1 MDKKWLLITILVLF
15 GLTAGFFLLKNR
27 LSPAQAKLEIA
38 ETNVSASVYVN
49 GEQVATSTPYEE
61 FRKPGEVTVR
71 LVPTNSDKPLALWET
86 KVNLTE
92 GVTTV
97 IRREFGET
105 DNTSAGEI
113 LSFEK
118 IGGKKAELAVVS
130 IPDSAEVKFDSET
143 RGFTPVP
150 IANSTTEEHTLTIS
164 HPGYLTRDIGG
175 LKPVQGYKL
184 TIVVFLAEDE
194 STKPKEEEA
203 SESAKLQDEPTQT
216 MVEIQDT
223 GTGFLRVREEA
234 LKTSPEIA
242 RVTPGK
248 KYAFIEEDK
257 TGEWYKIEYEKG
269 KTGWISAEYAQKSPS

>member
-1 MDKKWLLITILVLF
+1 M
-15 GLTAGFFLLKNR
+15 
-27 LSPAQAKLEIA
+27 
-38 ETNVSASVYVN
+38 
-49 GEQVATSTPYEE
+49 
-61 FRKPGEVTVR
+61 
-71 LVPTNSDKPLALWET
+71 
-86 KVNLTE
+86 
-92 GVTTV
+92 
-97 IRREFGET
+97 
-105 DNTSAGEI
+105 
-113 LSFEK
+113 SFEK